1 MRRGQRLPDDQAEIV
16 FSDVFV
22 EQLAELHP
30 DDRLAVLTAAVRLC
44 EDPAGKHPLKV
55 PLQGWNTED
64 VLGGEKRMIYHAG
77 EVDGVG
83 VIDVLCLGPRTG
95 NEVYDMAEGLV
106 GTGLLDDE
114 EVTFLWEAL
123 AVLDVVAEDV
133 GLDGW
138 DFRPEPAPE
147 GMRLAAVHSGLLAE
161 DQAALLSKDELE
173 AAMAAGWSGGAPDP
187 RAALAAA
194 LERARGRS
202 HGPADIDMVL
212 SGRTA
217 ERCGAIMPRAGAA
230 CIRRR
235 GHAGPH
241 RSRP

>member
-1 MRRGQRLPDDQAEIV
+1 MRRGQRLPDDQAEVV

-22 EQLAELHP
+22 EQVAGLHP
-30 DDRLAVLTAAVRLC
+30 DEQVEVLATAVRLC
-44 EDPAGKHPLKV
+44 EDPAGKHPLKP

-64 VLGGEKRMIYHAG
+64 VLAGEQRMIYHAG

-83 VIDVLCLGPRTG
+83 VIDVLCLGPRSD
-95 NEVYDMAEGLV
+95 NKIYDMAEGLV
-106 GTGLLDDE
+106 GTGLLTDD

-138 DFRPEPAPE
+138 DYRPAPAPE
-147 GMRLAAVHSGLLAE
+147 GMRLAAVRSGLLSE
-161 DQAALLSKDELE
+161 DQAALLSKDEIE

-194 LERARGRS
+194 LERARDRTNE
-202 HGPADIDMVL
+202 PADTDAVL
-212 SGRTA
+212 SGRTGA
-217 ERCGAIMPRAGAA
+217 RCGATMPRAGAS
-230 CIRRR
+230 CIRKR
-235 GHAGPH
+235 GHPGPH
-241 RSRP
+241 RASP